1 MEQTAAEL
9 LGVGGNLHTPADL
22 KGQKTRVQCEPK
34 RRHRGRKERHE
45 VADSV
50 SSTLAQ
56 RSIDQER
63 KNLRAHVRQESRG
76 DVTRRQELQA
86 N

>member
-22 KGQKTRVQCEPK
+22 KGQKSRVQCEPK

-50 SSTLAQ
+50 SS
-56 RSIDQER
+56 RSLSGALIR
-63 KNLRAHVRQESRG
+63 KGR
-76 DVTRRQELQA
+76 T
-86 N
+86 